1 MAKWNFEKI
10 EEEIEKAEKE
20 KRIPAVPV
28 TTEKPLKLSG
38 EETRRRYERG

>member
-10 EEEIEKAEKE
+10 EEEIKKAEEE

-28 TTEKPLKLSG
+28 STPKIPF
-38 EETRRRYERG
+38 EESKRRYDKG